1 MKKILF
7 LIFFLCANYVFA
19 QDTTVTTPIDTNEK
33 VFTIVEVMPAFP
45 GGNEELFKF
54 LAKNIAYPVSKKENV
69 MSGKVYVQFIVE
81 KEGSLTNIKILKTFD
96 DNIADEVIRVI
107 RLMPKWIPGKQN
119 GKLVRVFYNLP
130 ITIN

>member
-81 KEGSLTNIKILKTFD
+81 KEGSLTNIKILKTMGCSVLGNSTMAGFS
-96 DNIADEVIRVI
+96 ACPHSPFSSLLTRY
-107 RLMPKWIPGKQN
+107 KS
-119 GKLVRVFYNLP
+119 
-130 ITIN
+130 